1 MLVEV
6 KTHSPP
12 QRRKKWYFNIWSLSS
27 LFLAF
32 ASLRSRRRKPGEREE
47 GKKEGD
53 ASKPQPNLLPL
64 SQVWSFGKT
73 ILSSRA
79 GIRLS
84 ATGNNGLSTKFNT

>member
-6 KTHSPP
+6 KTHSPS

-32 ASLRSRRRKPGEREE
+32 ASLRSGRRMPGEREE

-53 ASKPQPNLLPL
+53 ASKPQANLLTL
-64 SQVWSFGKT
+64 SQVWSLGKT
-73 ILSSRA
+73 IIFKRRYKA
-79 GIRLS
+79 
-84 ATGNNGLSTKFNT
+84 